1 MGNKGHLRFASST
14 GAVLLSVVACI
25 VTTSSLVVS
34 QGIETI
40 PPKLYAKLPASNV
53 PLLCRSNKPASSC
66 TVRIPGYANTYDVHD
81 LPNGIEYYG
90 ESLQRGECGIMF
102 NSLKSTNVGKFQCNM
117 TVGGEVFQQS
127 IEIEAALSPE
137 PTDIT
142 IGEDAIV
149 EHGAF
154 APNQTLRLTCSSNNA
169 NPASNLTWLLDDD
182 VIDPSYLQPVQT
194 IEGVDGKGRRIVSVS
209 QQLNYF
215 VTLKDHGR
223 KIVCRAD
230 HFAIQKGFYRGFLP
244 LSFRFIPEPVPTINI
259 GESIINVTI
268 KANPRPAT
276 SWKVN
281 DMTIVEGQSLG
292 PYQAYYPKDLGF
304 GNYLVLLR
312 INEPTNQSDLIEL
325 TASNELGSR
334 GYVIR
339 AQKIEPTPA
348 APGRGTTTFFLISLW
363 TYLCSVIVTCVLRM
377 P

>member
-1 MGNKGHLRFASST
+1 MGNTGHLRFVSS
-14 GAVLLSVVACI
+14 GAVLLSVIVCI

-34 QGIETI
+34 QGIEAI
-40 PPKLYAKLPASNV
+40 PPKLYAKLPASNI

-66 TVRIPGYANTYDVHD
+66 SVRIPGYSNTYDVHD

-90 ESLQRGECGIMF
+90 ESLQRGECGILF

-137 PTDIT
+137 PTDIE
-142 IGEDAIV
+142 IGDDAIV
-149 EHGAF
+149 TQGAF
-154 APNQTLRLTCSSNNA
+154 APNQTLRLTCSSKNA
-169 NPASNLTWLLDDD
+169 NPASNLTWLLDDET
-182 VIDPSYLQPVQT
+182 IDPSYLEPVKT
-194 IEGVDGKGRRIVSVS
+194 SESVDSKGRKIVSVS

-215 VTLKDHGR
+215 ITLKDHGK
-223 KIVCRAD
+223 KIVCRAE

-244 LSFRFIPEPVPTINI
+244 LNFRFIPEPVPSINI
-259 GESIINVTI
+259 GESMINVTI
-268 KANPRPAT
+268 KANPRPTT
-276 SWKVN
+276 SWKIN
-281 DMTIVEGQSLG
+281 DLTIVEGQSLG

-312 INEPTNQSDLIEL
+312 INERTNQSDLIEL
-325 TASNELGSR
+325 NASNELGSR